1 MQKIVNIYAE
11 NRNISVSALQDQTLK
26 LFFIVIIIYQEYILT
41 YLEEKHKF
49 LEWTKKAMRVAVMLG
64 KETSSFYQNLAS
76 WNCCFFR
83 NGRKYFHEINY
94 NQFIDLD
101 KETGSNWW
109 LTKSCDWKKMIP
121 FIIKI
126 I

>member
-49 LEWTKKAMRVAVMLG
+49 LEWTKKSNA
-64 KETSSFYQNLAS
+64 
-76 WNCCFFR
+76 CCC
-83 NGRKYFHEINY
+83 YA
-94 NQFIDLD
+94 
-101 KETGSNWW
+101 W
-109 LTKSCDWKKMIP
+109 
-121 FIIKI
+121 
-126 I
+126 